1 MVIRKE
7 KLDFLRLENIDSASN
22 GIIIMPIA
30 EYLHAKAQQKTLIA
44 HSYYSVLLI
53 KSGGLTMVEDKRM
66 YAMGRHDML
75 SISADCVC
83 SFLHNIP
90 VEGSIVLFTETFFM
104 QRYHMERTHYFN
116 YLKCNRMNGFVLTSE
131 DIERCSHLMELM
143 QKEYHTAK
151 FGSRELLHNHLH
163 SLLQLLGRRITK
175 NIGAVRMDEKE
186 ERIMTFETL
195 VDENYREKR
204 FPSFYAERL
213 NMSVNHLNRICRE
226 KRAASCGTLIRNRI
240 VLEAERLL
248 YHTFKTVRE
257 IAIELGFDNVPYFIT
272 FFKAKKGQS
281 PEEFRRNQ

>member
-7 KLDFLRLENIDSASN
+7 MLDFLKLENIDSASN
-22 GIIIMPIA
+22 GIVIMPIA
-30 EYLHAKAQQKTLIA
+30 EYLQAKAQLNTLHA
-44 HSYYSVLLI
+44 HSYYSILLI
-53 KSGGLTMVEDKRM
+53 KNGGLTMVVDKRM
-66 YAMGRHDML
+66 YAIGRHDML
-75 SISADCVC
+75 SLSADCVC
-83 SFLHNIP
+83 SFQHNIP
-90 VEGSIVLFTETFFM
+90 VEGSIILFTEAFFI
-104 QRYHMERTHYFN
+104 QRYNMEGTHYFN
-116 YLKCNRMNGFVLTSE
+116 YLKCNRMNGFVLSSD

-143 QKEYHTAK
+143 QTEYRTAK
-151 FGSRELLHNHLH
+151 LASKELLRNQLH
-163 SLLQLLGRRITK
+163 SLLQLLGHRITK

-226 KRAASCGTLIRNRI
+226 KRAVSCGALIRNRI
-240 VLEAERLL
+240 ILEAERLL
-248 YHTFKTVRE
+248 YHTLKTVRE

-281 PEEFRRNQ
+281 PEEFRKTQ

>member
-7 KLDFLRLENIDSASN
+7 KLDFLRLANIDSASN
-22 GIIIMPIA
+22 GIVIMPIA
-30 EYLHAKAQQKTLIA
+30 EYLQVKAQQKKLHA

-53 KSGGLTMVEDKRM
+53 KSGGLTMVADKRM
-66 YAMGRHDML
+66 YTMGRHDML

-90 VEGSIVLFTETFFM
+90 VEGSIILFTEAFFM
-104 QRYHMERTHYFN
+104 QSYDKEGANYFN
-116 YLKCNRMNGFVLTSE
+116 YLKCNRMNGFVLSSD
-131 DIERCSHLMELM
+131 DIERCSHLMEQM
-143 QKEYHTAK
+143 QTEYCTAK
-151 FGSRELLHNHLH
+151 LASKGLLRNQLL
-163 SLLQLLGRRITK
+163 SLLQLLGHRITK
-175 NIGAVRMDEKE
+175 NIGAVQMDEKE

-226 KRAASCGTLIRNRI
+226 KRAVSCGALIRNRI
-240 VLEAERLL
+240 ILEAERLL

-281 PEEFRRNQ
+281 PEEFRKTQ

>member
-7 KLDFLRLENIDSASN
+7 KLDFLRLTNIDSASN
-22 GIIIMPIA
+22 GIVIMPIA
-30 EYLHAKAQQKTLIA
+30 EYLQVKVQQKKLHA

-53 KSGGLTMVEDKRM
+53 KSGGLTMVADKRM
-66 YAMGRHDML
+66 YTMGRHDML

-90 VEGSIVLFTETFFM
+90 VEGSIILFTEAFFM
-104 QRYHMERTHYFN
+104 QSYDKEGAHYFN
-116 YLKCNRMNGFVLTSE
+116 YLKCNRMNGFVLSSD

-143 QKEYHTAK
+143 QTEYRTAK
-151 FGSRELLHNHLH
+151 LVSKELLRNQLL
-163 SLLQLLGRRITK
+163 SLLQLLGHRITK
-175 NIGAVRMDEKE
+175 NIGAVQMDEKE

-226 KRAASCGTLIRNRI
+226 KRAVSCGALIRNRI
-240 VLEAERLL
+240 ILEAERLL

-281 PEEFRRNQ
+281 PEEFRKTQ